1 MKTFRESA
9 NYGRTYPLHGETL
22 ERKKEAERQHLH
34 DAKRARINAQRE
46 AANQVV
52 EPTVRLSK
60 STKDLQPI
68 GVSYHDWM
76 AAKRA
81 TRLQRERQNRTVR
94 V

>member
-22 ERKKEAERQHLH
+22 ERKKGLERQHLH
-34 DAKRARINAQRE
+34 DAKRARVNAQRG
-46 AANQVV
+46 AANLVV

-60 STKDLQPI
+60 STKDLQLI
-68 GVSYHDWM
+68 GVSYQDWM
-76 AAKRA
+76 AAKKA
-81 TRLQRERQNRTVR
+81 ARLQRERRNRTVR